1 MISKIVNVTVW
12 PRDRVVFLICVPL
25 IENIQKVLHKLF
37 VLHLFFS
44 YLCIVD
50 KGMIFAPWAA
60 RKIFLAGEEYFPRE
74 TAKWRPQCD
83 SEKNN
88 QNY

>member
-1 MISKIVNVTVW
+1 MT
-12 PRDRVVFLICVPL
+12 RDK
-25 IENIQKVLHKLF
+25 NIQKVLHKLF
-37 VLHLFFS
+37 VLHPSFL

-50 KGMIFAPWAA
+50 KGIIFAPWAA

-74 TAKWRPQCD
+74 NAKRG
-83 SEKNN
+83 SESIARTIN

>member
-1 MISKIVNVTVW
+1 MLEGFQCREKKLCSVRCAHKH
-12 PRDRVVFLICVPL
+12 RFQRED
-25 IENIQKVLHKLF
+25 ENIQKLLHKLF

-60 RKIFLAGEEYFPRE
+60 RKIFLAGEEYFLRE
-74 TAKWRPQCD
+74 TAK
-83 SEKNN
+83 
-88 QNY
+88 